1 MHQVYY
7 DVDRKEWT
15 VLSQSGR
22 SWSHI
27 SSPIHERDA
36 FVYFDESRCR
46 GTDMKL
52 KADAV
57 AFLTAGPGMCKD
69 KLMQGAARMRQLD
82 KGQKLIFGL
91 APDVAVK
98 VAPPPRLNFHLLTPN
113 LDPFTLNPKP

>member
-1 MHQVYY
+1 VYY
-7 DVDRKEWT
+7 DAEIKAWM

-22 SWSHI
+22 SWPHS

-52 KADAV
+52 KGDAM

-69 KLMQGAARMRQLD
+69 KLMQVPSQ
-82 KGQKLIFGL
+82 
-91 APDVAVK
+91 P
-98 VAPPPRLNFHLLTPN
+98 
-113 LDPFTLNPKP
+113 